1 MNNTVKNLD
10 LNLLIVFN
18 ELFKCGSV
26 SSVASS
32 INLTQPAVSN
42 ALRRLR
48 EALDD
53 ELFVKTSRG
62 MVPTPLALQLAE
74 PVAFAL
80 STIQSALDQN
90 SNFDLSTTT
99 RTFNVAMSD
108 IGEIYFI
115 PILIKHLSEIAPNIR
130 IRTFRTSGED
140 LKRKMEEGRIDL
152 AVGLLP
158 DLKSGFFQRRL
169 FEQKYVC
176 LRGADQ
182 AYGESLTLNEFLA
195 AEHVAIDAIGTG
207 HSEIEAILNRMGYS
221 RRIVMH
227 VPHFVA
233 VGHIL
238 AASRL
243 VATVPE
249 KFAERCTA
257 PFNLIAY
264 PHPVDLPSVKINLFW
279 HARFHKEAANQW
291 LRSLFVDLFA
301 EG

>member
-1 MNNTVKNLD
+1 MKNLD

-26 SSVASS
+26 SGVASS

-48 EALDD
+48 ESLND

-62 MVPTPLALQLAE
+62 MVPTPFALQFAE
-74 PVAFAL
+74 PIAYAL
-80 STIQSALDQN
+80 STIQSTLDQN
-90 SNFDLSTTT
+90 INFDPSTSS

-115 PILIKHLSEIAPNIR
+115 PILLKHLNNIAPNVKIR
-130 IRTFRTSGED
+130 SYRTSGSN
-140 LKRKMEEGRIDL
+140 LKEKMEEGQIDL

-158 DLKSGFFQRRL
+158 DLKSGFFQRKL
-169 FEQKYVC
+169 FNQKYVC
-176 LRGADQ
+176 LTRSQ
-182 AYGESLTLNEFLA
+182 QRYGKKLSLDAFLK
-195 AEHVAIDAIGTG
+195 AEHVVIDAIGTG

-221 RRIVMH
+221 RNVAMH

-238 AASRL
+238 AASDL
-243 VATVPE
+243 IATVPE
-249 KFAERCTA
+249 KFADCCLE
-257 PFNLIAY
+257 PFNLKAY
-264 PHPVDLPSVKINLFW
+264 PHPVDLPSIMINLFW
-279 HARFHKEAANQW
+279 HGRFHKEAGNQW
-291 LRSLFVDLFA
+291 LRNVFVELFA
-301 EG
+301 EK